1 MKGSPMA
8 LLNQGT
14 KSERGREGKEAKAV
28 SHLLQ
33 PQIPGLQGDL
43 QPEPPNPTTHWAP
56 QPLFPGFGMLNPPP
70 DTTP

>member
-8 LLNQGT
+8 LLKQGT

-43 QPEPPNPTTHWAP
+43 QPEPSNPMALWAP
-56 QPLFPGFGMLNPPP
+56 NHYSQGLEC
-70 DTTP
+70 